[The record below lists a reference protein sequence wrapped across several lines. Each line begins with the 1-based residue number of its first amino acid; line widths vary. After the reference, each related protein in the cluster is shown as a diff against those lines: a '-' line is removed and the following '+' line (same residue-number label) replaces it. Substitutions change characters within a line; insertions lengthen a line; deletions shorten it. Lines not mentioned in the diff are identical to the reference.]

1 MFRLWK
7 SLLLSLLVQAM
18 PALASTD
25 ADTLQHN
32 VQQPETNRS
41 SDVGVLSV
49 QPEPTGVESF
59 TVFCVRTNLL
69 LPLMNI
75 GFEVPLG
82 NRWSVGADW
91 YYPWIP
97 RYSNKAFN
105 GSSHKNC
112 YQVDGLSIEG
122 RYWLGSKHKNDAE
135 NKRYRLTGHS
145 IGLFTMTGRYDW
157 EHNYRG
163 YQGEYIL
170 GGVDYLYAK
179 PIFKGRAYLE
189 FALGIGYF
197 YSKATHYQVYE
208 RAGRGHRDKDS
219 RKIFQYFGPL
229 KANVSLVVPIR
240 KTKTKAT
247 DR

>member
-1 MFRLWK
+1 MGRYIQWLV
-7 SLLLSLLVQAM
+7 LMLLVQAM
-18 PALASTD
+18 PAGAATD
-25 ADTLQHN
+25 ADTIQHN
-32 VQQPETNRS
+32 VLQPEATVASGAGNAY
-41 SDVGVLSV
+41 VL
-49 QPEPTGVESF
+49 PEQTEVESF

-97 RYSNKAFN
+97 RYSNKADN

-145 IGLFTMTGRYDW
+145 IGLFTMAGRYDW

-208 RAGRGHRDKDS
+208 RAGRGYRDKNS
-219 RKIFQYFGPL
+219 RKIFRYFGPL

-240 KTKTKAT
+240 KTKTKVT